1 MKTRAVTLE
10 EQGPPSVMSL
20 ETVDIGQ
27 PGPNE
32 VQIEQNIIGF
42 NYMDIYQ
49 RSGLYPLDLP
59 SGIGLEAAGII
70 HAVGENVTEFKEGDR
85 AAYATAPQ
93 GAYAEYRN
101 FPASRVVHL
110 PDNISDEQCAAT
122 LFKGMTVEYLLNRC
136 YDTKKDEKVLYIVT
150 SKHSSFVKE
159 NFFNEFK
166 LIEKFEGFNYSQG
179 KKVEINFFEN

>member
-70 HAVGENVTEFKEGDR
+70 HAVGEYVTEF
-85 AAYATAPQ
+85 
-93 GAYAEYRN
+93 
-101 FPASRVVHL
+101 
-110 PDNISDEQCAAT
+110 
-122 LFKGMTVEYLLNRC
+122 
-136 YDTKKDEKVLYIVT
+136 
-150 SKHSSFVKE
+150 
-159 NFFNEFK
+159 
-166 LIEKFEGFNYSQG
+166 
-179 KKVEINFFEN
+179 